1 MADLS
6 QHTNYTAAYSGLL
19 DNFYLTLAIA
29 GACLIGY
36 EVEVHI
42 PRRRGKDG
50 PFQRVPVRLYYAAK
64 RGWRRLRTGKTQSHH
79 REDGRPS
86 SEGLVRDQ
94 DSGDRARRQ
103 LGDRESWEFGYIFQP
118 KAWAV

>member
-50 PFQRVPVRLYYAAK
+50 RFQRVPVRLFYAAQ
-64 RGWRRLRTGKTQSHH
+64 RGWERLRGRGAKFQN

-86 SEGLVRDQ
+86 SEGLVRDEGEE
-94 DSGDRARRQ
+94 DKARSK

>member
-19 DNFYLTLAIA
+19 DNFYLTVAIA
-29 GACLIGY
+29 GACLVGY
-36 EVEVHI
+36 EIEVHI

-50 PFQRVPVRLYYAAK
+50 RFQRIPVRLYHAAQRTWNGL
-64 RGWRRLRTGKTQSHH
+64 RGRNAKH
-79 REDGRPS
+79 RNRQDGGPS
-86 SEGLVRDQ
+86 DQVRSNDTAE
-94 DSGDRARRQ
+94 DRARST

>member
-29 GACLIGY
+29 GACLVGY
-36 EVEVHI
+36 EIEVHI
-42 PRRRGKDG
+42 PRRRGREG
-50 PFQRVPVRLYYAAK
+50 RFQRIPTRLINAAQRAWNSWTSRNGNDHQRK
-64 RGWRRLRTGKTQSHH
+64 
-79 REDGRPS
+79 EGRAS
-86 SEGLVRDQ
+86 SEGLVRDE
-94 DSGDRARRQ
+94 SEEGKARNR
-103 LGDRESWEFGYIFQP
+103 LGPREGWEFGYIFQP

>member
-36 EVEVHI
+36 EIEVHI
-42 PRRRGKDG
+42 PRRRGNDG
-50 PFQRVPVRLYYAAK
+50 PFQRIPVRLFHAAQRGWNHFKGK
-64 RGWRRLRTGKTQSHH
+64 RGREHD

-94 DSGDRARRQ
+94 NDEDRARRR

>member
-29 GACLIGY
+29 GACLVGY
-36 EVEVHI
+36 EIEVHI
-42 PRRRGKDG
+42 PRRRGRDG
-50 PFQRVPVRLYYAAK
+50 PFQRIPVRLYNAVQRSWNGFHVRVPK
-64 RGWRRLRTGKTQSHH
+64 QDNRQ
-79 REDGRPS
+79 DGRPS
-86 SEGLVRDQ
+86 SEGLVSDENNE
-94 DSGDRARRQ
+94 DRAREK
-103 LGDRESWEFGYIFQP
+103 LGDREGWEFGYIFQP